1 MDIDKDESK
10 SYSETSTEIVASWNT
25 HQENLLKGIAERSN
39 CMRWLH
45 SESNQ
50 YFDNL
55 NFYFTIPNVIISTL
69 NGSFTMSL
77 TSLFP
82 DPASQKSATTLIGLI
97 SIFSAV
103 LITMNQYVKSQ
114 QMMEAHRAAGLSY
127 GKLYR
132 VIMNELA
139 LRRDQR
145 SNGLDFLKLVRI
157 EIDSLENTAP
167 TILPFIIRKFLVRFA
182 DRNIEK
188 PEIAGDLDPVSVNT
202 DIKNRGL
209 NCVVSPR
216 VGGTP
221 RFSHKLSLSNTFFP
235 KRSSSS
241 SSPDTNVSPTVSKD
255 ENTVG
260 NAKESES
267 PIRINVPAKK
277 AT

>member
-1 MDIDKDESK
+1 MDMDKDESK
-10 SYSETSTEIVASWNT
+10 SYSETSTEIVASWSIHEET
-25 HQENLLKGIAERSN
+25 LLKGIAERSN

-50 YFDNL
+50 YFESL

-82 DPASQKSATTLIGLI
+82 EPAAQKSATTLIGLI

-145 SNGLDFLKLVRI
+145 SNGLDFLKIVRV
-157 EIDSLENTAP
+157 EIDRLENTAP
-167 TILPFIIRKFLVRFA
+167 SILPFIIRKFSVQFA
-182 DRNIEK
+182 DKNIEK
-188 PEIAGDLDPVSVNT
+188 PEIAGDLDPVSINT
-202 DIKNRGL
+202 DTKSKN
-209 NCVVSPR
+209 CITSPKVS
-216 VGGTP
+216 GTP
-221 RFSHKLSLSNTFFP
+221 RFSNKLSLSGNMFS
-235 KRSSSS
+235 KRGSSS
-241 SSPDTNVSPTVSKD
+241 SSPDTNVSPTISND

-260 NAKESES
+260 NSKEYES
-267 PIRINVPAKK
+267 PIRINVPTKK